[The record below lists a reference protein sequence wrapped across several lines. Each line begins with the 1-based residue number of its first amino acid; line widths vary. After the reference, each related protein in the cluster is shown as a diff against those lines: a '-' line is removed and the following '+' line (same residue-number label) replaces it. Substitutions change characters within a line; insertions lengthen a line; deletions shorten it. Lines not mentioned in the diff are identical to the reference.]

1 MKKIDIFDIL
11 FKSLLLV
18 VALVCILYIC
28 FSGRLRDGKPAAQM
42 DNQAAD
48 SLATSAAAG
57 EPSVDCECY
66 PDSVVEDGYGTYYHH
81 PGQDPEW
88 TTSK

>member
-28 FSGRLRDGKPAAQM
+28 FSGRLRDGKPAEQV
-42 DNQAAD
+42 AD
-48 SLATSAAAG
+48 STATSAAAS